1 MLKKTITIDA
11 NWALRRMP
19 PSTHPGGQCELPQSS
34 ITLTPVPDQEVVLS
48 RLLDVVSKTSLRRSG
63 FGASAVWE
71 KGWTQVLERV
81 QERGFSFDTLAPQYF
96 QGQFT
101 FRVDREFYYSD
112 IPNSAYFLDLIVR
125 DQFLRSC
132 LSNHGRIVE
141 LGAGTGLNLLLLEQI
156 WPGREILLTDWV
168 KPSIDLAILAEQV
181 VDLEVSAAQFNITTL
196 DGWERLEVGPGDTI
210 LTTQSLEQVGPFHK
224 PLINFL
230 IQAKPS
236 KCVHMEPIKEV
247 YDPTQPVDATAIAYH
262 EKRGYLDGFAS
273 YIGNLRDRGLVSE
286 FNVTRLRYGNQ
297 FHEAYTIVEWTPA

>member
-11 NWALRRMP
+11 SWAHRRMP
-19 PSTHPGGQCELPQSS
+19 SSTDPAGECDLPHSS
-34 ITLTPVPDQEVVLS
+34 ITLRPVADQENVLS

-71 KGWTQVLERV
+71 KGWAQVLERV
-81 QERGFSFDTLAPQYF
+81 QEQGFSFDTLAPQYF

-101 FRVDREFYYSD
+101 FRVDGEFYYSD
-112 IPNSAYFLDLIVR
+112 VPNSAYFLDLILR

-168 KPSIDLAILAEQV
+168 RPSIDLAVLAKQV
-181 VDLEVSAAQFNITTL
+181 VDLEVSAEQFNITTL
-196 DGWERLEVGPGDTI
+196 DGWERLEIGPGDTI

-224 PLINFL
+224 PLINCL

-236 KCVHMEPIKEV
+236 KCVHMDPIKEV
-247 YDPTQPVDATAIAYH
+247 YDPTQSVDAAAIAYH

-273 YIGNLRDRGLVSE
+273 YLGDLRNRGLVSE
-286 FNVTRLRYGNQ
+286 LSITRLRYGNQ